1 MYIKSMVRECD
12 MTGEKFDVAV
22 EGAGIV
28 VRGAT
33 GRWCVV
39 LECGPAYLAGNSIV
53 PEDEDVVRARIDGAH
68 DGDYAD
74 F

>member
-12 MTGEKFDVAV
+12 MSGDKFDVAV
-22 EGAGIV
+22 EGAGILC
-28 VRGAT
+28 RGAT

-39 LECGPAYLAGNSIV
+39 LECGPAYLEANGIV
-53 PEDEDVVRARIDGAH
+53 PEDEDVVRNRIDSAP